1 MLIVTVNNEGDILEI
16 NEGFARLM
24 GYSHDEAVGHSVRE
38 LNLWHDRVHLHK
50 SLKLLEQDGNIT
62 NLEIAVRHKSG
73 ELISCLMSA
82 ELIDIEDSLHAVIIM
97 RDISERKRMEE
108 ALVRERLL
116 LRTVIDTLP
125 DYIYL
130 KDTEHR
136 CLVSNAANAR
146 VLGATSPEEVEG
158 KTLSDFYSSEEAAI
172 YDNQDKLIIET
183 GKPYLN
189 QENHFVDLESGQQRW
204 SWMSR
209 LPFYDAD
216 GRILGIVG
224 ISRDITAFKEAEWER
239 ERLITEL
246 QIKNAELERFT
257 YTVSHDLKTP
267 LVTISGFLGFL
278 ERDVASGN
286 MERIKQDTTTIRDAV
301 EQMKRL
307 LQDLLDLSRVGRVV
321 NPPVD
326 ISFGVIAREAL
337 NMISIHL
344 ADLEVEVMVGADM
357 PTVRVDYLRL
367 VEVMQNLLE
376 NAIKFMGNQPQ
387 PHIEIG
393 TRGQDKRGYMI
404 FFVKDNGIGIDSQY
418 HEQVFKLFHRLDQG
432 IEGTGI
438 GLALV
443 KRIIETHGGRI
454 WVESTAGKGAT
465 FCFTLPI
472 KELT

>member
-1 MLIVTVNNEGDILEI
+1 
-16 NEGFARLM
+16 
-24 GYSHDEAVGHSVRE
+24 
-38 LNLWHDRVHLHK
+38 
-50 SLKLLEQDGNIT
+50 
-62 NLEIAVRHKSG
+62 
-73 ELISCLMSA
+73 
-82 ELIDIEDSLHAVIIM
+82 
-97 RDISERKRMEE
+97 
-108 ALVRERLL
+108 LL

-146 VLGATSPEEVEG
+146 VLGVTSPEEVEG
-158 KTLSDFYSSEEAAI
+158 KTLSDFYPSEEAAV

-183 GKPYLN
+183 GKAYLN

-224 ISRDITAFKEAEWER
+224 ISRDITAFKETELER

-286 MERIKQDTTTIRDAV
+286 MECIKQDTTTIRDAV

-307 LQDLLDLSRVGRVV
+307 LQDLLDLSRIGRVV